1 MLGKTL
7 IIFCFLISAF
17 NATFIGVDLG
27 SDFFKINMLK
37 PGKTFTMVENIQ
49 SKTNTHAGVTLK
61 DRERFIGPECLISK
75 GKNPKQ
81 TLNFIDRFLG
91 ELYGNT
97 KIDKYIKDHYIA
109 YDLEEDSNRKTYLF
123 KLKYKNEDFL
133 ISPEEHFGMIFR
145 FIKMISEKFSG
156 TKIHEVA
163 VSVPNSWGYKKR
175 QSLSTGVKLA
185 NLELKSLFT
194 HNTAAA
200 VHFMT
205 DKTFNE
211 TTNYIFYN
219 MGSSY
224 TQASLVSMKN
234 IYETDK
240 NNKTTERKEMNVIAE
255 TWDDELGGRDIDV
268 VLTKE
273 LMKRHDESDQ
283 KKGKPSCLNDYKVF
297 ERILQN
303 TIKYK
308 EMLSAN
314 KEVPIN
320 ILGIESGMNLKT
332 IYTRNDLENNLS
344 FLNDRVYT
352 PIEKLLNM
360 TGYSIDDIAQV
371 ELIGGSIRVPLV
383 QEILK
388 KNLGENRV
396 GMHMNGDDSTAFG
409 TTYMFANTTKQFKVA
424 KKIYINS
431 GAPYELKI
439 NIDSYT
445 NKTQYHDPCTDTP
458 ETMDFLC
465 FRNINKTTTLF
476 KIRHGSDITRT
487 VSFKHDSDIK
497 IDLMERM
504 EGSSD
509 ESKISTFYVYGYD
522 DVKLRLKED
531 NATVL
536 PKTHLK
542 FKSSEAGFVSLTA
555 DITYEVDT
563 YFSKVVGENNTVDF
577 KYITN
582 YTAPLSEEELAS
594 ELELLKQ
601 EGKNETDNYYVRLK
615 SIGKTKKSEKV
626 IDLKVE
632 REFSYPRPMNRT
644 EFLEAKRRLDEIDQ
658 DELIRMK
665 EMEIR
670 NNLETDIYK
679 RKDWLEREELKDYAK
694 PEELEQINNS
704 LKTIS
709 EWYEE
714 DGWNANSTALQLRH
728 DELKDSIAP
737 LEKRIEKHEKIQRST
752 ERFNDELKKVRS
764 ETIKIIGKNE
774 WLNGVHHETFT
785 LELIKTETWVNEK
798 LALHNESPKH
808 EDPTISHDIID
819 NKIRTIHREFKK
831 FREIPKPKDEK
842 SDDKKTETK
851 DTKAEEEWLE
861 KLRKSKDAF
870 GDMSEEEK
878 EKILNSFVR
887 FFN

>member
-1 MLGKTL
+1 MLTTL
-7 IIFCFLISAF
+7 
-17 NATFIGVDLG
+17 NGTYIGVDLG

-49 SKTNTHAGVTLK
+49 SKTNTHSGMTLK
-61 DRERFIGPECLISK
+61 DKERFIGPECLISK

-91 ELYGNT
+91 ESYGDS
-97 KIDKYIKDHYIA
+97 KIDRYIKDHYIA
-109 YDLEEDSNRKTYLF
+109 YDLEEDQNRKTYLF
-123 KLKYKNEDFL
+123 RIKYKNEEIL
-133 ISPEEHFGMIFR
+133 LSPEEHFGMIFR
-145 FIKMISEKFSG
+145 FIKMISEKFSSS
-156 TKIHEVA
+156 KIHEIS
-163 VSVPNSWGYKKR
+163 VSIPNSWGYKKR
-175 QSLSTGVKLA
+175 QSLSTAVKLA
-185 NLELKSLFT
+185 NLELKAIFT
-194 HNTAAA
+194 QNTAAA
-200 VHFMT
+200 VHFMS

-224 TQASLVSMKN
+224 TQATLVSMKN
-234 IYETDK
+234 VYETDSK
-240 NNKTTERKEMNVIAE
+240 NKTTEKKEMIVIGE

-268 VLTKE
+268 ALAKS
-273 LMKRHDESDQ
+273 LMQRHDESDQ
-283 KKGKPSCLNDYKVF
+283 KKGKPACINDNRVY
-297 ERILQN
+297 ERILQS

-332 IYTRNDLENNLS
+332 IFSRSDFENSIS
-344 FLNDRVYT
+344 FLNDRVYSL
-352 PIEKLLNM
+352 IEKLFNM
-360 TGYSIDDIAQV
+360 TGYSMNDISQV

-383 QEILK
+383 QDILK
-388 KNLGENRV
+388 KKLGEDKV

-409 TTYMFANTTKQFKVA
+409 TTYMFANTTKQFKVG

-439 NIDSYT
+439 NIDSYL
-445 NKTQYHDPCTDTP
+445 NKTQFHDPCKDTP

-487 VSFKHDSDIK
+487 VSFKHDSDMK
-497 IDLMERM
+497 IELVEKM
-504 EGSSD
+504 EGSS
-509 ESKISTFYVYGYD
+509 EETRIATFYVYGFD

-542 FKSSEAGFVSLTA
+542 FKSSEAGFVSLVA
-555 DITYEVDT
+555 DVTYEVDT
-563 YFSKVVGENNTVDF
+563 YFNRVVGENNTIDF
-577 KYITN
+577 KYSSN
-582 YTAPLSEEELAS
+582 YTEPLTEEELAS
-594 ELELLKQ
+594 ELEKLKL
-601 EGKNETDNYYVRLK
+601 EGKNETDSYYVRLK
-615 SIGKTKKSEKV
+615 SVGKTKKSEKV

-632 REFSYPRPMNRT
+632 REFSLPRPMNKT
-644 EFLEAKRRLDEIDQ
+644 EFLESKRKLDEIDQ
-658 DELIRMK
+658 DELIRLK

-670 NNLETDIYK
+670 NNLETDIYR
-679 RKDWLEREELKDYAK
+679 RKEWLEKEELKDYAK

-704 LKTIS
+704 LKSIS

-714 DGWNANSTALQLRH
+714 DGWNANSTALALRH
-728 DELKDSIAP
+728 DELKNSIAP
-737 LEKRIEKHEKIQRST
+737 LEKRVEKHEKIQKSS
-752 ERFNDELKKVRS
+752 EKFNDELRKVRT
-764 ETIKIIGKNE
+764 ETIKIVEKNQ

-798 LALHNESPKH
+798 LKLHNETPKH
-808 EDPTISHDIID
+808 EDPTISHDQIE
-819 NKIRTIHREFKK
+819 NKIRTLHREFKK
-831 FREIPKPKDEK
+831 FKDIPKPKEEK
-842 SDDKKTETK
+842 VDGENTDKKTESK

-870 GDMSEEEK
+870 GDMSEEDREK
-878 EKILNSFVR
+878 LINSFVSI
-887 FFN
+887 